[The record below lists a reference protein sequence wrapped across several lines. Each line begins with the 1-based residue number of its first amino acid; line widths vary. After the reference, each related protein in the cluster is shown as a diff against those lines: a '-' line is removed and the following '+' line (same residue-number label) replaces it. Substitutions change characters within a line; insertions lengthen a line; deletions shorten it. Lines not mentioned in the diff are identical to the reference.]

1 MTYNLNGKNIRIPD
15 DEIEKNS
22 RLLDI
27 SKDEAIQMWLED
39 EGYLENAVV
48 EELTKKAKE
57 NRVNHDAKSDKPRK
71 KTERVRK
78 VDEEKKYLLNLLISA
93 INSEKCIDT
102 VKNETEFSFTFG
114 ENSYSVKLIK
124 HRPPKKG

>member
-93 INSEKCIDT
+93 INSENCIDT

>member
-39 EGYLENAVV
+39 EGYLKNAVV

-93 INSEKCIDT
+93 INSENCIDT